1 MSVTTT
7 PTTVGYDEGDPFATA
22 GRRSLRSRFSSSD
35 AILAAGAAVLLSL
48 GLLVILLGWYGAAH
62 TPYLF
67 EQVPYAISG
76 GLVGLALV
84 ITGGLLFFGSWI
96 ARSSA
101 VQQASSDEVIALLR
115 EIRDGL
121 ALRDEPAPRQVKG
134 SNGSGTARLVATATG
149 SMLHRPDCSV
159 VTGRSGLKTVSETSG
174 LQPCGLCN
182 PLSSGDPLSTGE
194 SLPRQTVRQTVS
206 KSAKENR

>member
-1 MSVTTT
+1 VSVSTT
-7 PTTVGYDEGDPFATA
+7 PTTVVYDEGDPFATA
-22 GRRSLRSRFSSSD
+22 GRRSLRSRFATSD
-35 AILAAGAAVLLSL
+35 AILAAAAAVLLPL

-76 GLVGLALV
+76 GMVGLGLV
-84 ITGGLLFFGSWI
+84 IAGGLLFFGSWI

-101 VQQASSDEVIALLR
+101 AQQASSEEVIALLQ

-134 SNGSGTARLVATATG
+134 GSNGKSGRLVATATG

-159 VTGRSGLKTVSETSG
+159 VTGRSGLKTVSESSG
-174 LQPCGLCN
+174 LQPCGLC
-182 PLSSGDPLSTGE
+182 DPLSTGE
-194 SLPRQTVRQTVS
+194 TLPRQTVSRQNV
-206 KSAKENR
+206 KENR